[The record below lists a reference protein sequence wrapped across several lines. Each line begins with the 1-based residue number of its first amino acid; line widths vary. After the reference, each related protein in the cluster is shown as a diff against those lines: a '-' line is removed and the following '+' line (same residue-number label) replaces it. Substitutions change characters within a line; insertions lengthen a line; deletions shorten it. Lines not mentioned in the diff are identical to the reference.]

1 MAANSRTTARKTTAR
16 PARTPREIAPAVRED
31 ADEFDAA
38 EAQEIEAD
46 AVTSDG
52 YITVP
57 MQGANEE
64 VEDVQVLLSSK
75 WRASAMR
82 ALNRGDFDTFMKS
95 VLFEDDYEV
104 YLDLDPEA
112 GEVETFATEVVRL
125 TGENPGKSSGSGTSS
140 RRTRKR

>member
-1 MAANSRTTARKTTAR
+1 MAANSRTTTRKTAPR
-16 PARTPREIAPAVRED
+16 PARTPREIAPAVRD

>member
-1 MAANSRTTARKTTAR
+1 MAANSRTTARKTAPR
-16 PARTPREIAPAVRED
+16 PVRTPREIAPAVRED

>member
-1 MAANSRTTARKTTAR
+1 MAANSRTTTRKTAPR
-16 PARTPREIAPAVRED
+16 PARTPREIAPAVREG

-112 GEVETFATEVVRL
+112 GEVEAFATEVVRL